1 MAGGEHKGQTPPG
14 CLVQPTLGQS
24 FGENKAKRC
33 VSPSD
38 APGEEGAQAR
48 PVLWGHPGRAWGN

>member
-1 MAGGEHKGQTPPG
+1 MARGEHKGQTPPG

-24 FGENKAKRC
+24 FGENKGKQC

-38 APGEEGAQAR
+38 APGEEGAQVR
-48 PVLWGHPGRAWGN
+48 PVLWGHPG